1 MLQSNSNLLSI
12 ALRRAQ
18 ENGYPHDFHT
28 DEVGNLTSSGLILEN
43 PKVIEM
49 VPCQSCGATLY
60 LIACDNLQGTIV
72 HHWEPATN

>member
-1 MLQSNSNLLSI
+1 MLQSNSILLSD
-12 ALRRAQ
+12 ALRQAK
-18 ENGYPHDFHT
+18 ENGYPNDFQT
-28 DEVGNLTSSGLILEN
+28 DEVGNLTSNGQILEN
-43 PKVIEM
+43 PEVIEI